1 MISSDI
7 KPQNVLMDE
16 WGHVHLADFNI
27 ATYLQPNRL
36 LTSGSGTSYYM
47 GKSTSSDGSWLA
59 DILFLSYIAPEVYKG
74 GGYNEAVDWWGLGV
88 TLYECVYGKVRKTT
102 GTMKM
107 NN

>member
-1 MISSDI
+1 MICSDI

-47 GKSTSSDGSWLA
+47 GKSTSL
-59 DILFLSYIAPEVYKG
+59 G
-74 GGYNEAVDWWGLGV
+74 GD
-88 TLYECVYGKVRKTT
+88 
-102 GTMKM
+102 
-107 NN
+107 